1 MGKLKAIDLELEAV
15 TPLWIGGAGRHPELR
30 PPSVRGCLR
39 FWLRAL
45 LGGTLGEDLKT
56 LRQAEMA
63 VFGSSQ
69 RASPVVIRPQGAPPT
84 GPSPVSATDYP
95 GVGYLLWSVYQQN
108 RDAILPGATFGL
120 RLQCRPLEFEPVE
133 VAGRRIE
140 QEGSFELAAA
150 SFWLLLRLGGVGARA
165 RRGGGCMQA
174 RRDPPG
180 WPENLP
186 SLVCQAQTA
195 AALAIELSAGL
206 QQLRRVTGWQTAA
219 SPTVSSF
226 DILHPAVSQLV
237 VLDRTFP
244 SWWEALDWVG
254 QRFQTFRHDQKEDAG
269 AIAALLTQGR
279 LLVRT
284 IQRAVLGLPIPFFFK
299 SILADL
305 KTQGVPEKDARRRAS
320 ASVMPEKGL
329 GRTSPLFFRV
339 VRLAGETPAYTVV
352 IGLFRAEL
360 LPGGKLRVQPQD
372 RAARPASATVAADFS
387 LLDQWFDYIAQ
398 EAGRLHPIPL

>member
-1 MGKLKAIDLELEAV
+1 
-15 TPLWIGGAGRHPELR
+15 
-30 PPSVRGCLR
+30 
-39 FWLRAL
+39 
-45 LGGTLGEDLKT
+45 
-56 LRQAEMA
+56 
-63 VFGSSQ
+63 
-69 RASPVVIRPQGAPPT
+69 
-84 GPSPVSATDYP
+84 
-95 GVGYLLWSVYQQN
+95 VYQQN
-108 RDAILPGATFGL
+108 RNAILPGATFGL

-140 QEGSFELAAA
+140 LEGCFELAAA
-150 SFWLLLRLGGVGARA
+150 SFWLLLRLGGVGARG
-165 RRGGGCMQA
+165 RRGGGSIQA
-174 RRDPPG
+174 QRDPPG
-180 WPENLP
+180 WPESLP
-186 SLVCQAQTA
+186 SLVCQAQTP
-195 AALAIELSAGL
+195 AALATELSAGL

-269 AIAALLTQGR
+269 AIAGLLTQGR

-329 GRTSPLFFRV
+329 GRTSPLFLRV
-339 VRLAGETPAYTVV
+339 VRLAGDTPAYTVV
-352 IGLFRAEL
+352 MGLFRAEL

-372 RAARPASATVAADFS
+372 RALRPASATVASDFS
-387 LLDQWFDYIAQ
+387 LLDQWFAYIAQ
-398 EAGRLHPIPL
+398 EAGRLHPVPL